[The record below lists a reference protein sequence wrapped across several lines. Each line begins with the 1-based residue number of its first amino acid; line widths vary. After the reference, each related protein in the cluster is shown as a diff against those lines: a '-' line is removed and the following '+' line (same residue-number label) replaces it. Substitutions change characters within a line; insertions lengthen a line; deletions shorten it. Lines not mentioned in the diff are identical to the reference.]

1 MGLRRTT
8 RATSLDMGDVGQLV
22 HELQQGLAQLAAF
35 VAANAREAGTAV
47 PERLSAVVPDGLT
60 ERLAELSQRVGTTLR
75 HNARN
80 VGNEATRV
88 GTGAWHRLEDEM
100 VHRPLLVIA
109 VAAGIGFL
117 IGALNRRI
125 TD

>member
-1 MGLRRTT
+1 
-8 RATSLDMGDVGQLV
+8 MGDVGQLV

-35 VAANAREAGTAV
+35 VATNAREAGTAV

>member
-1 MGLRRTT
+1 
-8 RATSLDMGDVGQLV
+8 MGDVGQLV

>member
-1 MGLRRTT
+1 MGLRRTA

-35 VAANAREAGTAV
+35 VATNAREAGTAV